1 MKIIAKFI
9 SIIFHPLII
18 TTYVLILLMA
28 FNPYIFGAQQEK
40 ERVILVLL
48 VFFSTFLIPGIAVAL
63 MKFIGLVD
71 SFDMPDAK
79 QRIMPYIACGIFY
92 LWMFINIVHNP
103 DIPFIFS
110 AFVLGATVALFIA
123 FIINIFSKI
132 SLHAVGAGGL
142 VGIVVLILASNYS
155 SGMLIDFPLFGT
167 YELNVAA
174 ILMIV
179 LILAGL
185 IGTAR
190 LILKAHELKDIFSGF
205 FLGFCTQFLAFIILF
220 QWLN

>member
-28 FNPYIFGAQQEK
+28 FNPYVFGAQQAK
-40 ERVILVLL
+40 ARMVLVLL

-71 SFDMPDAK
+71 SFEMEDSK
-79 QRIMPYIACGIFY
+79 QRILPYIACGIFY
-92 LWMFINIVHNP
+92 LWMFVNIVHNP

-110 AFVLGATVALFIA
+110 AFILGATAALFIA

-132 SLHAVGAGGL
+132 SLHAIGAGGL
-142 VGIVVLILASNYS
+142 VGIVVLILASRFA
-155 SGMLIDFPLFGT
+155 SGMLVDVPLLGT
-167 YELNVAA
+167 YELNVLAV
-174 ILMIV
+174 LMIV

-185 IGTAR
+185 IGSAR
-190 LILKAHELKDIFSGF
+190 LILKAHEPKDIFGGF